1 MKVLIIANGDIGDI
15 QKVKGILPAA
25 DYIICADGG
34 LGHAKE
40 LELVPDIII
49 GDFDSLDDGVLEQ
62 YRAAGIPIK
71 EYPQDK
77 DKTDTQIAVD
87 MAIDMGAAQVSI
99 LGAFGSRWDHSYANV
114 MLLYRLAQKNIEAH
128 ILDAHNT
135 VMISDGLVRL
145 TGQVGQFISL
155 LPFGQDV
162 HIISTQGLKYA
173 ITDQWLPLD
182 YPYGI
187 SNVFVQPYAEI
198 RVGSGWLIIVKARD

>member
-1 MKVLIIANGDIGDI
+1 MLIIANGDIGDI

-49 GDFDSLDDGVLEQ
+49 DFDSLDDGVLEQ

-99 LGAFGSRWDHSYANV
+99 LGAFGA
-114 MLLYRLAQKNIEAH
+114 A
-128 ILDAHNT
+128 
-135 VMISDGLVRL
+135 G
-145 TGQVGQFISL
+145 
-155 LPFGQDV
+155 
-162 HIISTQGLKYA
+162 IIHTQM
-173 ITDQWLPLD
+173 
-182 YPYGI
+182 
-187 SNVFVQPYAEI
+187 
-198 RVGSGWLIIVKARD
+198 

>member
-1 MKVLIIANGDIGDI
+1 
-15 QKVKGILPAA
+15 
-25 DYIICADGG
+25 
-34 LGHAKE
+34 
-40 LELVPDIII
+40 
-49 GDFDSLDDGVLEQ
+49 
-62 YRAAGIPIK
+62 
-71 EYPQDK
+71 
-77 DKTDTQIAVD
+77 
-87 MAIDMGAAQVSI
+87 MGAAQVSI

-135 VMISDGLVRL
+135 VMISRRPCEADR
-145 TGQVGQFISL
+145 TGGT
-155 LPFGQDV
+155 V
-162 HIISTQGLKYA
+162 HIFAALWAGCSIISTQGLKYS